1 MYNLPMQ
8 KIASITYQG
17 KVYKVIIDKKS
28 MRRRTIRFRYID
40 GAFVVTAPYL
50 SDNNYI
56 LERLENKYAESL
68 LSRQKPPAVGDDFI
82 YLFGTRYSFPNEGE
96 FNFTNGEKI
105 AYKNKEEFYKK
116 FRKLYLKIITERVR
130 YFEVLMKT
138 KTHNVRVRNMKTRYG
153 TNSKKTKT
161 VCFALSISAYSYQII
176 DAIIVHELAHDYYF
190 DHSSNFYNVVYNFCP
205 NYKVLHTKLRKGE
218 FQ

>member
-17 KVYKVIIDKKS
+17 KVYKVIIDHKS
-28 MRRRTIRFRYID
+28 MRRKTIRFRYVD
-40 GAFVVTAPYL
+40 GAFVISAPYL
-50 SDNNYI
+50 ASNAYI

-68 LSRQKPPAVGDDFI
+68 LKRQKPQAIGDDFI
-82 YLFGTRYSFPNEGE
+82 YLFGSRYEYKNEGE
-96 FNFTNGEKI
+96 FNFSNGQKI
-105 AYKNKEEFYKK
+105 VYKSKEEFKKK

-130 YFEVLMKT
+130 YYEVLMKT
-138 KTHNVRVRNMKTRYG
+138 KTHNVRVRDMKTRYG
-153 TNSKKTKT
+153 TNSKKTNT
-161 VCFALSISAYSYQII
+161 VCFALSLASYSYQII

-190 DHSSNFYNVVYNFCP
+190 DHSTNFYKVVFNFCP
-205 NYKVLHTKLRKGE
+205 NYKVLHKKLRKGE